1 MLGLAGEYTEV
12 WACCPPP
19 RPPPPAG
26 SGSGHDGLRGVRA
39 KIWSK
44 DHFWVTLLGIWK
56 CVWGGRFR
64 VVRPCTGHLLKS
76 KAEGVVTQP
85 SQTSWSGLVGGVD
98 NKLWA
103 DCRAVRPHT
112 LASPRQGL
120 LAVLQRPAPRLSGAL
135 APEL

>member
-1 MLGLAGEYTEV
+1 MVERPFLGD
-12 WACCPPP
+12 
-19 RPPPPAG
+19 
-26 SGSGHDGLRGVRA
+26 S
-39 KIWSK
+39 
-44 DHFWVTLLGIWK
+44 LLGIWK
-56 CVWGGRFR
+56 CVWGGRFG

-103 DCRAVRPHT
+103 DCRAVRPPT
-112 LASPRQGL
+112 LASPPPPSWGL